1 MFNIGPLELMVIL
14 LLALV
19 VVGPSKLPEV
29 GRSIGRALREFRKV
43 QDEVRDSINF
53 NLDAEPVTPRPA
65 TKPGPPPAAVER
77 ARAAAAASAPETQQ
91 EQSEPAPEL
100 RAETPAD
107 IAPTT
112 HAEPHAEAQPPEPQ
126 PETAAET
133 IEPSVS
139 EEPGPAE
146 PSPGSPNGSTPTPE
160 PPPE

>member
-65 TKPGPPPAAVER
+65 TKPVTPPAAVER
-77 ARAAAAASAPETQQ
+77 ARAAAAASAE
-91 EQSEPAPEL
+91 S
-100 RAETPAD
+100 
-107 IAPTT
+107 
-112 HAEPHAEAQPPEPQ
+112 HEAQTEPQPDVAASETEPQ
-126 PETAAET
+126 PEITTET
-133 IEPSVS
+133 IGPAST

-146 PSPGSPNGSTPTPE
+146 PSADPPNGSTPTPE

>member
-77 ARAAAAASAPETQQ
+77 ARAAAAASAPASPGD
-91 EQSEPAPEL
+91 QSEPAPGIPP
-100 RAETPAD
+100 ET
-107 IAPTT
+107 
-112 HAEPHAEAQPPEPQ
+112 EPQ
-126 PETAAET
+126 PETSTET

-139 EEPGPAE
+139 EESGPAE
-146 PSPGSPNGSTPTPE
+146 PSSPGSPNGSTPTPE

>member
-19 VVGPSKLPEV
+19 VVGPSRLPEV

-53 NLDAEPVTPRPA
+53 NLDPDPVTPRVP

-77 ARAAAAASAPETQQ
+77 ARAAAAAAETQQGDAHPETQPAEAPETQ
-91 EQSEPAPEL
+91 
-100 RAETPAD
+100 
-107 IAPTT
+107 PT
-112 HAEPHAEAQPPEPQ
+112 Q
-126 PETAAET
+126 PETTAPLVGEAM
-133 IEPSVS
+133 
-139 EEPGPAE
+139 PAE
-146 PSPGSPNGSTPTPE
+146 PPAPGSPNGSTPTPK

>member
-77 ARAAAAASAPETQQ
+77 ARAAAAASAPASPGD
-91 EQSEPAPEL
+91 QSEPAPGIPP
-100 RAETPAD
+100 ET
-107 IAPTT
+107 
-112 HAEPHAEAQPPEPQ
+112 EPQ
-126 PETAAET
+126 PETSTET

-139 EEPGPAE
+139 EESRPAE
-146 PSPGSPNGSTPTPE
+146 PSPGSPNVSTPTPE
-160 PPPE
+160 APPE